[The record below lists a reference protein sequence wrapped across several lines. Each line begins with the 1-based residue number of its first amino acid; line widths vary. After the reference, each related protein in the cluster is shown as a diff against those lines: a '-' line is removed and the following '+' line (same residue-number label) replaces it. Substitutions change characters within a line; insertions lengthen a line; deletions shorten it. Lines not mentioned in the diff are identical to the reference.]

1 MRVSNLNLT
10 GFIAAA
16 LAITSFKSF
25 TVVAA
30 AAGTPQDQAPTQT
43 SSATVPAFTYDR
55 TSFYLHG
62 KPYVIIGGQMDPQR
76 IPAVYWRDRLAKAR
90 AMGLNTVFSYVY
102 WNLLEPT
109 RGEWRNGWA
118 DEESGK
124 EKWNEGEAEGEQED
138 GGGGRIISNDIAKFF
153 QIAKEEG
160 LNVILRPGP
169 YICGER
175 EWGGFP
181 AVSPPFALESLT
193 GQTLNLRE

>member
-1 MRVSNLNLT
+1 MRVPDLNLT
-10 GFIAAA
+10 SILAAA
-16 LAITSFKSF
+16 LAF
-25 TVVAA
+25 TAA
-30 AAGTPQDQAPTQT
+30 AAARIPQEQTPSQTSSQT
-43 SSATVPAFTYDR
+43 SSAPAPAFTYDR
-55 TSFYLHG
+55 ASFYLHG

-118 DEESGK
+118 DEEGVKSI
-124 EKWNEGEAEGEQED
+124 EGEIG
-138 GGGGRIISNDIAKFF
+138 GGGGRIISNDIARFF

-181 AVSPPFALESLT
+181 AVSCLSTCFRATYT
-193 GQTLNLRE
+193 GQPELIW